1 MVLEGCDM
9 AEVLR
14 GRIPYCFF
22 DLRFRQKAE
31 DDGKDGWN
39 V

>member
-14 GRIPYCFF
+14 GRIPYRFF
-22 DLRFRQKAE
+22 VFGFRQKAE
-31 DDGKDGWN
+31 DDGKDVWN
-39 V
+39 F